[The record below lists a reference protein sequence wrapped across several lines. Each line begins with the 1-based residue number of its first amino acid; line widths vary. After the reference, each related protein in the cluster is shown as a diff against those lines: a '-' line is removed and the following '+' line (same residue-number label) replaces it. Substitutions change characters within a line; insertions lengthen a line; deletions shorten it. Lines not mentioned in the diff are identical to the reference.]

1 MYLSINVK
9 HVFNLRTPFFFSE
22 EHGVEVARKKK
33 KKLMNPEAFKCY

>member
-1 MYLSINVK
+1 MCLTYEL
-9 HVFNLRTPFFFSE
+9 HFFFSE

>member
-1 MYLSINVK
+1 MNSI
-9 HVFNLRTPFFFSE
+9 FFSE